1 MTSMQTVIQ
10 VTPTQLKK
18 ITDFYASLATGKQP
32 IGAIFVAKKGPTTIT
47 AYRSGKVMFQG
58 ANAAQEAAHWQTP
71 AQQNASR
78 QATGKQATAPGV
90 NIPQGFAN
98 WSVLGSDEVGAGA
111 YFGPLTTAA
120 VYVPKD
126 QLNWVRQLGIADSK
140 TLTDAKMRQI
150 APKIIANLPH
160 HVVNLMPEKY
170 NQMQPTNNVNQMK
183 AISHNFVLGK
193 VLAKIAPTTPDAIL
207 IDQFAQA
214 STYFKYLTQAQQ
226 SPIVK
231 DNVYFTTKGEQYH
244 LSVAAASI
252 LARIVELDSLDKLSE
267 EAGLQLPIGAGRQA
281 DEVAAKLLDRGLDL
295 NHFAKVHFANT
306 QKAQKLR
313 R

>member
-1 MTSMQTVIQ
+1 
-10 VTPTQLKK
+10 
-18 ITDFYASLATGKQP
+18 
-32 IGAIFVAKKGPTTIT
+32 TT
-47 AYRSGKVMFQG
+47 
-58 ANAAQEAAHWQTP
+58 
-71 AQQNASR
+71 
-78 QATGKQATAPGV
+78 PGV

-126 QLNWVRQLGIADSK
+126 QLAWVRQLGIADSK

-150 APKIIANLPH
+150 APEIIANLPH

-226 SPIVK
+226 SPIIK

-252 LARIVELDSLDKLSE
+252 LARVVELDSMAKLSE
-267 EAGLQLPIGAGRQA
+267 EAGISLPIGAGRQA
-281 DEVAAKLLDRGLDL
+281 DEAAAQLLDRGLDL

>member
-18 ITDFYASLATGKQP
+18 ITDYYANMATGKQP
-32 IGAIFVAKKGPTTIT
+32 TGAIFVAKKGPTTIT

-58 ANAAQEAAHWQTP
+58 ANYAQEAARWQTP
-71 AQQNASR
+71 AQQNTTR
-78 QATGKQATAPGV
+78 QATGKQATTPGV

-126 QLNWVRQLGIADSK
+126 QLAWVRQLGIADSK

-150 APKIIANLPH
+150 APEIIANLPH

-207 IDQFAQA
+207 IDQLAQA

-226 SPIVK
+226 SPIIK
-231 DNVYFTTKGEQYH
+231 DNVYFTT
-244 LSVAAASI
+244 
-252 LARIVELDSLDKLSE
+252 
-267 EAGLQLPIGAGRQA
+267 
-281 DEVAAKLLDRGLDL
+281 
-295 NHFAKVHFANT
+295 
-306 QKAQKLR
+306 
-313 R
+313 